1 MFVAIAATMVSG
13 RAVAQNY
20 NLPTAGS
27 INTEVQFN
35 PFSDNDQFKIEG
47 LKVRYFI
54 TDKDAIRL
62 TLGLEMDN
70 KNDMKFGEAP
80 DEDDEV
86 KTAFYNYQTSNEEN
100 KTKTGKFSIDLG
112 YERHLVKNGRMDLYV
127 GAGLGFET
135 SWNTTNV
142 IDAFQDMKDP
152 KDGET
157 LDPKKVSSWNFYT
170 KETETKGNNAYS
182 AFRAGIFTGLDFYLY
197 KGLYIGTELGLKFSN
212 KSYKDYEQT
221 VTDNNPKTAQED
233 RVDEV
238 TRKNDSSASSLKFSV
253 EPRLRLGWSF

>member
-1 MFVAIAATMVSG
+1 MLVAIAATMVSG

-35 PFSDNDQFKIEG
+35 PFSDDDQFQIEG

-70 KNDMKFGEAP
+70 KNDKEFGQAP
-80 DEDDEV
+80 DEDNEV
-86 KTAFYNYQTSNEEN
+86 ETAFYNYQTGNEEN

-135 SWNTTNV
+135 TWSTNNK
-142 IDAFQDMKDP
+142 IDAGRHLKTNATDP
-152 KDGET
+152 N
-157 LDPKKVSSWNFYT
+157 KVSSYDFFT
-170 KETETKGNNAYS
+170 TETETKGNDAYS

-221 VTDNNPKTAQED
+221 VTNNDPQVAQEN
-233 RVDEV
+233 RVKE
-238 TRKNDSSASSLKFSV
+238 TTYKNDTSESSLKFSI

>member
-1 MFVAIAATMVSG
+1 MLVAIAATMVSG

-35 PFSDNDQFKIEG
+35 PFSDDDQFQIEG

-70 KNDMKFGEAP
+70 KNDKEFGQAP

-86 KTAFYNYQTSNEEN
+86 ATAFYKYQTGNEEN

-135 SWNTTNV
+135 TWSTNNM
-142 IDAFQDMKDP
+142 IEADKHMKTNATDP
-152 KDGET
+152 Y
-157 LDPKKVSSWNFYT
+157 KVSSYDFFT
-170 KETETKGNNAYS
+170 IETETKGDNAYS

-197 KGLYIGTELGLKFSN
+197 KGLYIGTELGLKFKN
-212 KSYKDYEQT
+212 KSYKDFEQT
-221 VTDNNPKTAQED
+221 VTNNDPQIAQED
-233 RVDEV
+233 RVNEV
-238 TRKNDSSASSLKFSV
+238 SNKNDSSESTLKFSI
-253 EPRLRLGWSF
+253 EPRIRLGWSF

>member
-1 MFVAIAATMVSG
+1 MLVAIAATMVSG

-35 PFSDNDQFKIEG
+35 PFSDDDQFKIEG

-70 KNDMKFGEAP
+70 KNDKEFGQAP
-80 DEDDEV
+80 DEDNEV
-86 KTAFYNYQTSNEEN
+86 ATAFYNYQTGNEEN

-135 SWNTTNV
+135 TWSTNNK
-142 IDAFQDMKDP
+142 IDAGYHLKTNATDP
-152 KDGET
+152 D
-157 LDPKKVSSWNFYT
+157 KVSSYDFFT
-170 KETETKGNNAYS
+170 TETETKGDNAYS

-197 KGLYIGTELGLKFSN
+197 KGLYIGTELGLKFKN
-212 KSYKDYEQT
+212 KSYKDFEQT
-221 VTDNNPKTAQED
+221 VTNNDPQIAQED
-233 RVDEV
+233 RVNEV
-238 TRKNDSSASSLKFSV
+238 SNKNDSSESTLKFSI
-253 EPRLRLGWSF
+253 EPRIRLGWSF

>member
-142 IDAFQDMKDP
+142 VAADMHLKSNADPADADKAKSYDFF
-152 KDGET
+152 T
-157 LDPKKVSSWNFYT
+157 T
-170 KETETKGNNAYS
+170 ETETKGDNAYS

-212 KSYKDYEQT
+212 KSYKDFEQT
-221 VTDNNPKTAQED
+221 VTNNDPQVAQED
-233 RVDEV
+233 RVNEV